1 MTGSTDPRANGPDGP
16 DATRASDGIDDVDP
30 ADAITADDL
39 AAASA
44 ASTDEDDE
52 DDEPGSRAA
61 VLSALRAAFGAL
73 ARSGEADLLDA
84 EGEDRTDVAVAGEDW
99 TLYVT
104 GWPGPRVA
112 FVAIEDE
119 PAEDAS
125 PAAVETAWREAIP
138 DEALTAMVEADRAL
152 VGALS
157 AAMDGSGDALSASI
171 AAAVR
176 ALTDAT

>member
-1 MTGSTDPRANGPDGP
+1 MTGGPDARAGGA

-39 AAASA
+39 AAAIA
-44 ASTDEDDE
+44 ASTDQ

-61 VLSALRAAFGAL
+61 VLPALRAAFGAL

-84 EGEDRTDVAVAGEDW
+84 EGEDRTDAAVAGEDW
-99 TLYVT
+99 TLYLT

-138 DEALTAMVEADRAL
+138 DEALAAMVEADRAL
-152 VGALS
+152 AGALS

-171 AAAVR
+171 AAALR
-176 ALTDAT
+176 ALTDAV